1 MKTLFKLVLL
11 LSLFTS
17 FAHHIVYAQESA
29 ETVSD
34 EEKVRKVKSIEIIGN
49 KTISI
54 ATILAKIK
62 TRVGQDY
69 LQGVVSDDLKR
80 LYNTGY
86 FSDIRVDRQLV
97 GDGFK

>member
-1 MKTLFKLVLL
+1 M
-11 LSLFTS
+11 
-17 FAHHIVYAQESA
+17 
-29 ETVSD
+29 
-34 EEKVRKVKSIEIIGN
+34 RKVKSIDVIGN

-54 ATILAKIK
+54 ATILSKIK

-86 FSDIRVDRQLV
+86 FSDIRVDRKIEE
-97 GDGFK
+97 DGFKVSIYVERKADY